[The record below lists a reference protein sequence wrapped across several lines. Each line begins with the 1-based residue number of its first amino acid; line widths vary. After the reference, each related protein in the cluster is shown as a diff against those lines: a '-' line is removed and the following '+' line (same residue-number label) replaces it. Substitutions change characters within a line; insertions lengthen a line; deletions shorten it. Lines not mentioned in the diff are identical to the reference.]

1 LNTILLSIGIL
12 QIYNGIEIEHPVFRV
27 LFCNL
32 IAAFLS
38 SAVNVIAYPF
48 KKDVKYSTVINGSN
62 YFGLLFHCCC
72 WLIVSLLRFA
82 YIIHKEWLF
91 TKFPDQKTLNRLA
104 VASVFCSY
112 LVCLLVV
119 TIVAVLC
126 GWPRL
131 KVFEMPMP
139 QKAISVGTLLGIYI
153 LLIGSSCFFYLLIL
167 RKRGSLRNN
176 KVGNNISAMEVK
188 DSDSEMMTDFGNVFI
203 GDSQTNDADN
213 QDDQR
218 QHSSIEEV
226 FIFSVLNKNS
236 I

>member
-1 LNTILLSIGIL
+1 M
-12 QIYNGIEIEHPVFRV
+12 YNGIEIEHPVFSV

-32 IAAFLS
+32 IVAFVS
-38 SAVNVIAYPF
+38 SVVNVIAYPF
-48 KKDVKYSTVINGSN
+48 EKEIKYSTIINGSN

-91 TKFPDQKTLNRLA
+91 TKFPDQKTLNRSA

-119 TIVAVLC
+119 TIVGVLC

-153 LLIGSSCFFYLLIL
+153 LLICSSCFFYLLIL
-167 RKRGSLRNN
+167 RKRGNN

-188 DSDSEMMTDFGNVFI
+188 YSDSEMMTDQFGNVWI
-203 GDSQTNDADN
+203 GDSHTNDAFN
-213 QDDQR
+213 QDEQR
-218 QHSSIEEV
+218 QHSPIEEV
-226 FIFSVLNKNS
+226 LFFKF
-236 I
+236 